1 MGVELCSTMAGH
13 LLSHTVYS
21 ATLIFRDKIANT
33 IDDWLLGHVG
43 VSEDIRVN
51 VAFLEFLNI
60 LHTLSRMFGRN

>member
-1 MGVELCSTMAGH
+1 MGKTDIH
-13 LLSHTVYS
+13 LPFFCTTGNFSSH
-21 ATLIFRDKIANT
+21 T

-51 VAFLEFLNI
+51 IAFLEFLNI

>member
-1 MGVELCSTMAGH
+1 MEAYDIGIV
-13 LLSHTVYS
+13 
-21 ATLIFRDKIANT
+21 TLRNT

-43 VSEDIRVN
+43 VLEDIRVN